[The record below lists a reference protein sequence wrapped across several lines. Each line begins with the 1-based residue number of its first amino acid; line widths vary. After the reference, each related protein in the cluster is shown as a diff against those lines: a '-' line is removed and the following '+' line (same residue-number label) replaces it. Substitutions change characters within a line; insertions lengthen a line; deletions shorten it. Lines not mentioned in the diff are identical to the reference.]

1 MRDVCMKAFSVSV
14 LLILF
19 VTTAEGSSHH
29 LVQCSQNIALR
40 YFASRT
46 VVISHRNFITT
57 NKSHYDHCHVGSLKL
72 AATRDAKLSCLW
84 EDTNNL
90 LLEAMHQT
98 ENWPF
103 LVFEAQKGNPELQK
117 TTIKHGSYMLLVQ
130 EVKSAVEDVKL
141 QMEKLKTNVGW
152 NPRAKYVVMILQ
164 RGTTPSNTL
173 IQGILS
179 ELWNSKV
186 VNAVVLSQT
195 SVSKLNIYT
204 SFPYHP
210 RGRCGEIRDVVLLD
224 SCITNK
230 EGKSCFLHNSSLFPQ
245 KIPRDLYGCPFTVST
260 FEYEPYMMKRKATS
274 TVEYEDGLDLRLIR
288 VIGQAM
294 NMTMLLRPPPP
305 DGSRWGFLLENGTW
319 VGVTAEILRGYS
331 DLALVGWF
339 YRCHIINEIEC
350 SFPYIIDEAR
360 WYVPCAQPYPRW
372 MSLTRVFKYSL
383 WLGFLT
389 AYIIV
394 ALVMWQVVKIS
405 NSISRK
411 PIENQAY
418 TSLVKCLL
426 NFWAIILEESAS
438 NNPPHVAVIRGI
450 FLVWVLYCWAVN
462 TVYQTFL
469 TSFLIDPGLQHQL
482 SSEEEILHSG
492 IAYGIPTTMVS
503 ILPGLSDSRYHR
515 KLRCD
520 DVEVCQK
527 RLAMKGD
534 LALFFTKY
542 NNEYMA
548 ALKYMDGDG
557 KPLVCQFDGSYYR
570 QYVVIPVPK
579 GNPMLDAYNNII
591 RLVHQAGLIE
601 KWWQDLKY
609 TATLSSAKDF
619 NLPVGEYIKLT
630 LEHLQSAFYFLFLGY
645 CVSIMSFLS
654 EILRCRKRS
663 MTKQKL

>member
-1 MRDVCMKAFSVSV
+1 MRDVFMKALSVSI
-14 LLILF
+14 LLSLF
-19 VTTAEGSSHH
+19 LTTAEGNSHH
-29 LVQCSQNIALR
+29 LVKCSQNIALR
-40 YFASRT
+40 YFTART
-46 VVISHRNFITT
+46 VVISNSNFITS
-57 NKSHYDHCHVGSLKL
+57 NKSHYDHCHVRYLKL
-72 AATRDAKLSCLW
+72 AAVKDANPSCLQQ
-84 EDTNNL
+84 DTRKL
-90 LLEAMHQT
+90 LMTAIHQNKKWSILVLEAQT
-98 ENWPF
+98 ENP
-103 LVFEAQKGNPELQK
+103 KLQN
-117 TTIKHGSYMLLVQ
+117 TTIEHGNYILLVQ
-130 EVKSAVEDVKL
+130 EVESAVEDIRL
-141 QMEKLKTNVGW
+141 QIKQLKTNIGW
-152 NPRAKYVVMILQ
+152 NPRAKHIVMILQ
-164 RGTTPSNTL
+164 TGISPNNTL
-173 IQGILS
+173 TQDILS
-179 ELWNSKV
+179 ELWHSKV
-186 VNAVVLSQT
+186 VNAVVLKQLSA
-195 SVSKLNIYT
+195 SKLNIYT

-210 RGRCGEIRDVVLLD
+210 RGRCGDIRDVVLLD
-224 SCITNK
+224 ICVTNK
-230 EGKSCFLHNSSLFPQ
+230 EGNSRFLHNTSLFPA

-260 FEYEPYMMKRKATS
+260 FEYEPFMMKRKATS

-294 NMTMLLRPPPP
+294 NMTMVLQPPPP

-319 VGVTAEILRGYS
+319 VGVTAEILQGYS

-350 SFPYIIDEAR
+350 SFPYLIDEAR

-372 MSLTRVFKYSL
+372 TSLTRVFKYSL

-389 AYIIV
+389 AYVIV

-405 NSISRK
+405 NSICTV

-462 TVYQTFL
+462 TVYQTYL
-469 TSFLIDPGLQHQL
+469 TSFLINPGLQHQL
-482 SSEEEILHSG
+482 SSEEEILQSG

-503 ILPGLSDSRYHR
+503 ILPGLSDNRYRR
-515 KLRCD
+515 KQPCD
-520 DVEVCQK
+520 NVEACQQ
-527 RLAMKGD
+527 RLATKGD

-579 GNPMLDAYNNII
+579 GNPMLDAYNKVI

-601 KWWQDLKY
+601 KWWKDLKY

-630 LEHLQSAFYFLFLGY
+630 LAHLQSAFYFLFLGY
-645 CVSIMSFLS
+645 GMSVISFLS
-654 EILRCRKRS
+654 EKLCCHKLTV
-663 MTKQKL
+663 TK

>member
-1 MRDVCMKAFSVSV
+1 VVVSH
-14 LLILF
+14 
-19 VTTAEGSSHH
+19 S
-29 LVQCSQNIALR
+29 
-40 YFASRT
+40 
-46 VVISHRNFITT
+46 NFITR
-57 NKSHYDHCHVGSLKL
+57 NKSHYDHCHVRSLKL
-72 AATRDAKLSCLW
+72 AAVKDAKPSCLQ
-84 EDTNNL
+84 EDTRKL
-90 LLEAMHQT
+90 LMKAIYQTEKWPLLVLEAQNET
-98 ENWPF
+98 P
-103 LVFEAQKGNPELQK
+103 KLQN
-117 TTIKHGSYMLLVQ
+117 TPIKHGSYMLLVQ
-130 EVKSAVEDVKL
+130 EDESAVEEVKF
-141 QMEKLKTNVGW
+141 QMQKLKTNIGW
-152 NPRAKYVVMILQ
+152 NPRAKYIVMILQ
-164 RGTTPSNTL
+164 TVITPNNTL
-173 IQGILS
+173 AKDILS
-179 ELWNSKV
+179 ELWHSKV
-186 VNAVVLSQT
+186 VNAVVLRQT

-210 RGRCGEIRDVVLLD
+210 RGRCGDIRDVVLLD
-224 SCITNK
+224 SCITKK
-230 EGKSCFLHNSSLFPQ
+230 ERKCHFLHSTSLFPE
-245 KIPRDLYGCPFTVST
+245 KIPRDLYGCPFIVST
-260 FEYEPYMMKRKATS
+260 FEYEPFMMKRKEVS
-274 TVEYEDGLDLRLIR
+274 TVDYEDGLDRRLIR
-288 VIGQAM
+288 VIGQTL
-294 NMTMLLRPPPP
+294 NTTMVMRPPPQ

-319 VGVTAEILRGYS
+319 VGVTAEIMHGYS

-350 SFPYIIDEAR
+350 SFPYLIDEAR

-372 MSLTRVFKYSL
+372 MSLTRVFKNSL

-389 AYIIV
+389 AYVTV

-405 NSISRK
+405 NRISTK
-411 PIENQAY
+411 PTENQSY

-450 FLVWVLYCWAVN
+450 FLMWVLYCWAVN
-462 TVYQTFL
+462 TVYQTYL

-482 SSEEEILHSG
+482 SSEEEILRSG

-503 ILPGLSDSRYHR
+503 ILPGLSDNRYRH

-520 DVEVCQK
+520 DVEICQH
-527 RLAMKGD
+527 RLATKAD

-579 GNPMLDAYNNII
+579 GNPMLDAYNNVI

-601 KWWQDLKY
+601 KWWKDLKY

-630 LEHLQSAFYFLFLGY
+630 LAHLQSAFYFLFLGY
-645 CVSIMSFLS
+645 GMSIMSFLS
-654 EILRCRKRS
+654 EVLCRH
-663 MTKQKL
+663 KLIVPK

>member
-1 MRDVCMKAFSVSV
+1 MRDVFMKVLSVSA
-14 LLILF
+14 LLSLF
-19 VTTAEGSSHH
+19 FTIAEGNSHH

-40 YFASRT
+40 YFTART
-46 VVISHRNFITT
+46 VVISNSNFITT
-57 NKSHYDHCHVGSLKL
+57 NKSHNDHCLFRSLKL
-72 AATRDAKLSCLW
+72 AAVKDANPSCLQK
-84 EDTNNL
+84 DTRKL
-90 LLEAMHQT
+90 LMKAIHQNEKWSILVLEAHT
-98 ENWPF
+98 
-103 LVFEAQKGNPELQK
+103 KNPELQK
-117 TTIKHGSYMLLVQ
+117 TAIKHGSYILLVQ
-130 EVKSAVEDVKL
+130 VVESAVEDIRFQIK
-141 QMEKLKTNVGW
+141 QLKTNTGW
-152 NPRAKYVVMILQ
+152 NPRAKHIVMILQ
-164 RGTTPSNTL
+164 TGITPNNTL
-173 IQGILS
+173 TKDILS
-179 ELWNSKV
+179 ELWLSKV
-186 VNAVVLSQT
+186 VNVVVLKQMSA
-195 SVSKLNIYT
+195 SKLNIYT
-204 SFPYHP
+204 SFPYDP
-210 RGRCGEIRDVVLLD
+210 RGRCGDIREVVLLD
-224 SCITNK
+224 SCVTYK
-230 EGKSCFLHNSSLFPQ
+230 EGKSRFLYNTSLFPA
-245 KIPRDLYGCPFTVST
+245 KIPRDLYGCPFTLST

-274 TVEYEDGLDLRLIR
+274 LVEYEDGLDLRMIR
-288 VIGQAM
+288 VIEKAM
-294 NMTMLLRPPPP
+294 NMTMVMQPPPP

-350 SFPYIIDEAR
+350 SFPYIIDETR
-360 WYVPCAQPYPRW
+360 WYVPCAKPYPRW
-372 MSLTRVFKYSL
+372 MSLTRVFRYSL

-389 AYIIV
+389 AYVIV
-394 ALVMWQVVKIS
+394 ALVLWQVVKIR
-405 NSISRK
+405 NRISTE

-450 FLVWVLYCWAVN
+450 FLMWVLYCWAVN
-462 TVYQTFL
+462 TVYQTYL

-482 SSEEEILHSG
+482 SSEEEILQSG

-503 ILPGLSDSRYHR
+503 ILPGLSDNRYRR

-520 DVEVCQK
+520 DVAVCQH
-527 RLAMKGD
+527 RLATKGD
-534 LALFFTKY
+534 MALFFTKY

-548 ALKYMDGDG
+548 ALRYMDGDG
-557 KPLVCQFDGSYYR
+557 KPLVCQFDGPYYR

-601 KWWQDLKY
+601 KWWKDLKY

-645 CVSIMSFLS
+645 IMSVISFLA
-654 EILRCRKRS
+654 EKLCCPKLTL
-663 MTKQKL
+663 TK